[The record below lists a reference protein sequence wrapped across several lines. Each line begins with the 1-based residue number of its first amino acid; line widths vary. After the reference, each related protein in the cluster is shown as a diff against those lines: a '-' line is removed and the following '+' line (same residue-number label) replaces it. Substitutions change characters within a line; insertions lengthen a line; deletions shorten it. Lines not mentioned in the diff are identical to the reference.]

1 MSPAKFV
8 LMGMQFSNS
17 ACVAN
22 VFSRFVRLR
31 DTAMKVVCG
40 NFHRRFLMFC
50 SVGV

>member
-1 MSPAKFV
+1 MSPAKI

-22 VFSRFVRLR
+22 VFSRLVPLR

-40 NFHRRFLMFC
+40 YLRRRFLMFC